1 MIESMIYRID
11 EATYDSGRLTNEL
24 QIYRGRSENFQ
35 FFDAECNWT
44 RNTDT
49 ARFYHILAEDRSQAE
64 ALAVEEY
71 AREFRISQN
80 FIEVISSQ
88 L

>member
-1 MIESMIYRID
+1 MIEPMIYRVD
-11 EATYDSGRLTNEL
+11 EATYDSGRLTDEL
-24 QIYRGRSENFQ
+24 RIYRGQSEDFQ

-49 ARFYHILAEDRSQAE
+49 ARFYHILEEDQSQAE

-71 AREFRISQN
+71 AREFCISRD

>member
-1 MIESMIYRID
+1 MIEPMIYRVD
-11 EATYDSGRLTNEL
+11 EATYDSGRLTSEL
-24 QIYRGRSENFQ
+24 RIYRGRSENFQ

-44 RNTDT
+44 RNADT
-49 ARFYHILAEDRSQAE
+49 VRFYHILAEDQSQAE

-71 AREFRISQN
+71 AREFCISQD